1 MPTKYKKY
9 NWLLE
14 KFDEEVY
21 VPPTKYLI
29 LEGVGSG
36 QKALRHLVDISIW
49 IEFNPQLGFERVI
62 KRDGE
67 MIRNQMLNFLI
78 VQDKH
83 FSQEKT
89 SNFAHCTLNGAP

>member
-1 MPTKYKKY
+1 
-9 NWLLE
+9 
-14 KFDEEVY
+14 
-21 VPPTKYLI
+21 
-29 LEGVGSG
+29 
-36 QKALRHLVDISIW
+36 LVDISIW

-67 MIRNQMLNFLI
+67 MIRNQMLDFLI